1 MVVTDPLG
9 IISHAGQTGVPR
21 GLGAPGRAGTEGGP
35 NFKDALLDEIRRV
48 DEMQKT
54 ADKAINDLVT
64 GERDDLESVLL
75 ATQKA
80 DVAFRMLLQ
89 VRNKV
94 MDAYEEV
101 KQIRV

>member
-1 MVVTDPLG
+1 MTDPLG
-9 IISHAGQTGVPR
+9 IISHAGHTGLPR
-21 GLGAPGRAGTEGGP
+21 GLGAPGRSAAEQGP
-35 NFKDALLDEIRRV
+35 NFKDALLDELRRV

-54 ADKAINDLVT
+54 ADQAIDDLVT
-64 GERDDLESVLL
+64 GRRDDLESVLI

-94 MDAYEEV
+94 MDAYNEV